1 MLGYL
6 SDKIPLRVVISLSCF
21 GSALSCILL
30 WGFATNAGVL
40 VAFVVLF
47 GLLGLSFSALW
58 TKLITIIARESPIQT
73 KSYGSSTKADS
84 LGHRGIRKA
93 TIRRYHL
100 YCSRSLRLLAGS
112 AT

>member
-1 MLGYL
+1 MQVKLSSRPLTSNRTTYPTAASVPGLLMLGYL
-6 SDKIPLRVVISLSCF
+6 SDKIPLRIVISLSCF

-58 TKLITIIARESPIQT
+58 TKLITVIARESRFGDVQ
-73 KSYGSSTKADS
+73 STISD
-84 LGHRGIRKA
+84 RG
-93 TIRRYHL
+93 
-100 YCSRSLRLLAGS
+100 
-112 AT
+112 